1 MLEANAARYS
11 ELKQQ
16 EKATEAAE
24 NTAKTEGNTAYP
36 SANQSTFLGL
46 DVGTE

>member
-11 ELKQQ
+11 ELKQ